1 MTVVPEERRTGIAR
15 LVRVRPDL
23 LEIHYDS
30 GSIFEVQA
38 IAEVQEERRKLM
50 GQQSYGT
57 LTIIPEDVDY
67 QLPAMNKDHAATDR
81 SESLI
86 IATAVVCRASM
97 IEMLVKL
104 YFSYFPQLHQIKVT
118 DNEAEAR
125 TWLEAQLQE
134 HALTGS

>member
-1 MTVVPEERRTGIAR
+1 MTITPEERRTTIAR
-15 LVRVRPDL
+15 LVRVRLDL
-23 LEIHYDS
+23 LEIHYDA
-30 GSIFEVQA
+30 GCVFEIPA
-38 IAEVQEERRKLM
+38 IAEVQEARRELM
-50 GQQSYGT
+50 GKRPYGT

-67 QLPAMNKDHAATDR
+67 QLPAMNTDHAAKDR

-86 IATAVVCRASM
+86 IATAVVCKASM

-104 YFSYFPQLHQIKVT
+104 YFSYFPQLHRIKVT

-125 TWLEAQLQE
+125 TWLEAQLQQ